1 MTGSHFRLVARVS
14 TNSPKRIR
22 PILGEVFSGGQ
33 IREEGTEFVVETAM
47 EGASAKDLNRAV

>member
-1 MTGSHFRLVARVS
+1 
-14 TNSPKRIR
+14 
-22 PILGEVFSGGQ
+22 VFSGGQ